1 MATDAEIIL
10 NRAIE
15 LGNDKAAEAAE
26 LIGDAI
32 TASLGSSRVN
42 VQPTAFTPTV
52 VEPNVY
58 IPANASGLDTALF
71 DSTYRRIIDDLSSK
85 YAEFLSEFFPINGGL
100 MNAVEQ
106 WLTNA
111 VAGGSGVNA
120 TVESQL
126 WQRDRD
132 RITIEA
138 ASASEEAVAAWAAR
152 GYPLVPG
159 AAVAAVQEIQRKRS
173 ADINNQSR
181 EIAINAFKTE
191 IENVRF
197 AVKTAID
204 YRQQAVSAAGD
215 YIRAMALG
223 PQLATQLA
231 TAASDAQARLI
242 SAASTFYNARI
253 NVAQLAQQKNL
264 TITDY
269 NLRAALQESAN
280 TVNYS
285 QLRTNTAMGAANAFN
300 VQAAAALNAV
310 STTVQVI
317 QAGA

>member
-1 MATDAEIIL
+1 MANEAKEIL
-10 NRAIE
+10 DRAIAV
-15 LGNDKAAEAAE
+15 GNEKASASSE
-26 LIGDAI
+26 LIDDAI
-32 TASLGSSRVN
+32 TASFGASGVN
-42 VQPTAFTPTV
+42 VLPTADTPKV
-52 VEPNVY
+52 IEPNVN
-58 IPANASGLDTALF
+58 IPANASGLDVALF
-71 DSTYRRIIDDLSSK
+71 DSTYKRIIEDLSTK
-85 YAEFLSEFFPINGGL
+85 YAQFLNEFFPIDTDLMAKAERWLSNAIDGG
-100 MNAVEQ
+100 
-106 WLTNA
+106 T
-111 VAGGSGVNA
+111 GVNA
-120 TVESQL
+120 AVEAQI

-132 RITIEA
+132 RITVEA

-159 AAVAAVQEIQRKRS
+159 AAVASVMEIQRKRS

-181 EIAINAFKTE
+181 EIAINMFKTE

-204 YRQQAVSAAGD
+204 YRQQAVQAAGD

-264 TITDY
+264 TITEY
-269 NLRAALQESAN
+269 NLRAALQESSN

-285 QLRTNTAMGAANAFN
+285 QLRATTALGGAQAFSQ
-300 VQAAAALNAV
+300 QAAAALNSV
-310 STTVQVI
+310 SATAQLI
-317 QAGA
+317 QAVA